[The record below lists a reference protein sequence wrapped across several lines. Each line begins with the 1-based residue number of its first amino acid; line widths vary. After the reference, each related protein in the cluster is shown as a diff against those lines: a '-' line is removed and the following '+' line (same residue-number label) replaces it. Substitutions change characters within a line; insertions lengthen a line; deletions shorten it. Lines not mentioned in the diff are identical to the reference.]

1 MPAFAVVT
9 YAVLMST
16 ETAPDAPLATVDPAA
31 AAVYSPQA
39 ATPNL
44 APQQQEMRLAIVLGQ
59 PVLQIPQDLYIPP
72 DALEV
77 ILEAF
82 EGPLDLL
89 LYLIRRQ
96 NLDILDIP
104 VASITKQYVEYIGVM
119 REMRFELAAEYLV
132 MAAILAEIK
141 SRMLLP
147 RPPNDESLEH
157 DPRADLVRR
166 LQDYERFKQAAE
178 DLDTLPRMDRD
189 TASVAAFVPDRASVK
204 LPPPVQLKEML
215 LALHD
220 VLKRAELFTG
230 HAIKRDALSVRQRM
244 TDVLDRLS
252 DGSFHRFESLFEAR
266 EGKLG
271 VVVTFLSILELAKE
285 RLLDIVQEGSLAP
298 IYLKSL
304 AAREGDNDTGRI
316 DLRSEFDDDIVE
328 AEPNEVIA
336 NKRDTN
342 NASIAEDEAQAYSG
356 PGPTGADA
364 P

>member
-1 MPAFAVVT
+1 
-9 YAVLMST
+9 MST
-16 ETAPDAPLATVDPAA
+16 ETAPDASAAMQDDAVAPQTPA
-31 AAVYSPQA
+31 SQA
-39 ATPNL
+39 Q
-44 APQQQEMRLAIVLGQ
+44 APQQHEMRLATVLGQ

-104 VASITKQYVEYIGVM
+104 VAEITKQYVDYIGVM

-147 RPPNDESLEH
+147 RPPSDDNIED

-178 DLDTLPRMDRD
+178 DLDGLPRMERD
-189 TASVAAFVPDRASVK
+189 TSPVTAFVPDRSSVK

-215 LALHD
+215 LALYD

-230 HAIKRDALSVRQRM
+230 HSIKREALSVRQRM
-244 TDVLDRLS
+244 TDVLTRLG
-252 DGSFHRFESLFEAR
+252 DGSFHRFESLFEPR

-285 RLLDIVQEGSLAP
+285 QLLDIVQEAPLAP

-304 AAREGDNDTGRI
+304 ATGEHGDAATPE
-316 DLRSEFDDDIVE
+316 LSSEFDDDVQ
-328 AEPNEVIA
+328 EPIA
-336 NKRDTN
+336 APPADDDTR
-342 NASIAEDEAQAYSG
+342 Q
-356 PGPTGADA
+356 
-364 P
+364 

>member
-1 MPAFAVVT
+1 
-9 YAVLMST
+9 MST
-16 ETAPDAPLATVDPAA
+16 DTAPAPAEESLAPAHAPQQHEMPLAT
-31 AAVYSPQA
+31 
-39 ATPNL
+39 
-44 APQQQEMRLAIVLGQ
+44 VLGQ

-77 ILEAF
+77 ILDAF

-104 VASITKQYVEYIGVM
+104 VAEITRQYVQYIEVM

-147 RPPNDESLEH
+147 RPPSEEGSED

-178 DLDTLPRMDRD
+178 DLDALPRMERD
-189 TASVAAFVPDRASVK
+189 TSPVAAFVPDRASVK

-230 HAIKRDALSVRQRM
+230 HSIKREALSVRQRM
-244 TDVLDRLS
+244 TDVLGRLS
-252 DGSFHRFESLFEAR
+252 DGSFHRFESLFEVR
-266 EGKLG
+266 EGRLG

-285 RLLDIVQEGSLAP
+285 QLLDIVQEAPQAP
-298 IYLKSL
+298 IYVKSL
-304 AAREGDNDTGRI
+304 ATGR
-316 DLRSEFDDDIVE
+316 DGDAVPRALTSEFDDAVE
-328 AEPNEVIA
+328 AAGPA
-336 NKRDTN
+336 DDTPPQP
-342 NASIAEDEAQAYSG
+342 A
-356 PGPTGADA
+356 
-364 P
+364 